1 MKGGKGGQGRKRSTT
16 RVVKKSAPHEGPKR
30 GAAKRDWGAV
40 VRNDDASDAVMP
52 PNGAGKETPKPR
64 R

>member
-16 RVVKKSAPHEGPKR
+16 RVVQKSAQQDGPKR

-40 VRNDDASDAVMP
+40 ARDDDGLGASVPPGSPVR
-52 PNGAGKETPKPR
+52 ETPKPR